1 MENKKKG
8 SLSKHT
14 NKEKALAEIDILAKE
29 FNESDE
35 VGICFYEEDA
45 EMILAKFILSKE
57 YDFNIGNFKLS
68 ELIYDVEGGIE
79 DRKMEEK
86 YYGWHLRIIADFI
99 NVLGDYFY
107 NKRTPPKVFI
117 NNDFDNVDEEI
128 VFLIKHYVKIFD
140 LYMFLGVIQLEWA
153 EIKSLTS

>member
-1 MENKKKG
+1 M
-8 SLSKHT
+8 SKI
-14 NKEKALAEIDILAKE
+14 NNMKIEKVLAEIDHLAKE

-35 VGICFYEEDA
+35 VGECFYEEDA
-45 EMILAKFILSKE
+45 EMIIVKFILSKN

-68 ELIYDVEGGIE
+68 ELIYDIEGGRK
-79 DRKMEEK
+79 DRKKDEK
-86 YYGWHLRIIADFI
+86 YNGWHLRIIADFI

-107 NKRTPPKVFI
+107 NKTTPPKVFI

-128 VFLIKHYVKIFD
+128 VLLIKHYVKIFD
-140 LYMFLGVIQLEWA
+140 LYKFLGFPHLEWA